1 MTTSCLIPCCT
12 RKKVRDARS
21 SLCAIL
27 FSDLD
32 DTLLQRRHDSA
43 EFMIFWAQ
51 YANEQQAELVY
62 NTGRPCTF
70 VQKLMHDGEL
80 PDVDFI
86 IANQGH
92 NIYYKGKLW
101 DPWIRYMQS
110 VNFLLSSVAHTA
122 DVLRHLDVTPC
133 SIQIDHHDF
142 FLRWWVKGGSSWNE
156 CANIYHR
163 VCDSVP
169 AFPSS
174 RLYKYTPE
182 EIATEFADNNWFEEY
197 GMGCQ
202 LQSALIR
209 DSKAPAAQFLYDHI
223 SRYCPRRPLAM
234 WAGDGDN
241 DIGMLDTDVLAIVPY
256 NACCGL
262 KRACWQSE
270 GTVRT
275 FLASS
280 NFAQG
285 VIEGLQHFADQH

>member
-1 MTTSCLIPCCT
+1 
-12 RKKVRDARS
+12 
-21 SLCAIL
+21 
-27 FSDLD
+27 
-32 DTLLQRRHDSA
+32 
-43 EFMIFWAQ
+43 
-51 YANEQQAELVY
+51 
-62 NTGRPCTF
+62 
-70 VQKLMHDGEL
+70 MHDGEL

-101 DPWIRYMQS
+101 DPWIRYMDS

-133 SIQIDHHDF
+133 SIQIEHHDF

-174 RLYKYTPE
+174 RLYKYTQE

-241 DIGMLDTDVLAIVPY
+241 DIGMLDIFFGNCAIQCLLWLEEGLLPIRSHWTHFCSFFK
-256 NACCGL
+256 CCSGSDRRSATFCRSAL
-262 KRACWQSE
+262 RLGSKGTMLIKIIAFSMQSAPCPMLH
-270 GTVRT
+270 T
-275 FLASS
+275 FL
-280 NFAQG
+280 Q
-285 VIEGLQHFADQH
+285 II